1 MRANRLADGPIV
13 DDVTMLVCDAAGRVQ
28 AITSSASRKL
38 IACSPSKHEHFAEV
52 FGDGSEVTEW
62 LTYHMN
68 EARKHGDY
76 YVESRLE
83 NGSDPLLVR
92 LESLKCDEELFGFAL
107 TLKPHAPAKPRETL
121 QDGDA
126 VVFRK
131 QWHEIKNHIGA
142 LKLYATFLTKKM
154 QEGDERQT
162 VEKMLN
168 GINGLIDYL
177 AKIRRGE
184 AQ

>member
-1 MRANRLADGPIV
+1 MSANDLAEGPRV
-13 DDVTMLVCDAAGRVQ
+13 TDVTLLVCDAAGRIQ
-28 AITSSASRKL
+28 AVTSSASKDL
-38 IACSPSKHEHFAEV
+38 IPCLPAEHKHFAEV
-52 FGDGSEVTEW
+52 FGHGSEVTDW
-62 LTYHMN
+62 LTHHLN
-68 EARKHGDY
+68 EARKQGNY
-76 YVESRLE
+76 YVESQLE
-83 NGSDPLLVR
+83 NGSNPLFIR
-92 LESLKCDEELFGFAL
+92 LESLKCNEEIFGFAL
-107 TLKPHAPAKPRETL
+107 TVAPGGSRPISKTL
-121 QDGDA
+121 EDGDA
-126 VVFRK
+126 VVYRK

-154 QEGDERQT
+154 AEGDERQT

>member
-1 MRANRLADGPIV
+1 MQE
-13 DDVTMLVCDAAGRVQ
+13 GR
-28 AITSSASRKL
+28 RK
-38 IACSPSKHEHFAEV
+38 
-52 FGDGSEVTEW
+52 
-62 LTYHMN
+62 
-68 EARKHGDY
+68 GDY
-76 YVESRLE
+76 YVESHLE
-83 NGSDPLLVR
+83 NGSNPVLIR

-107 TLKPHAPAKPRETL
+107 TLMPDAARLMPSAL
-121 QDGDA
+121 QEGDA
-126 VVFRK
+126 VVYRK

-154 QEGDERQT
+154 QDGDERQT